1 MNHPFYRYTTHID
14 AHGVIALKLSN
25 GTRLSPPSFTFYNA
39 AAIGNTLSGGASI
52 RVISSSS
59 ISVVGFIG
67 NGGTLTFNNIDGGS
81 TTTTTKLVS
90 VDYINADFV
99 FGNTECSNCRN
110 AFFSVN
116 GGDPIQVQMPISGQV
131 SIKNKKSR
139 TGDSRFTELGWRHFL
154 WIHSIASWIQ
164 SWENEHHRDIQSQ
177 RVYARLLPYW
187 CCSVE
192 KERKANSCGPGYD
205 VLDDVNRYLTLT
217 MNVINN
223 RTRRRYLT
231 KSKKRGEG
239 RGSRKPLHAWEWPSN
254 RLNGPKR

>member
-1 MNHPFYRYTTHID
+1 MNHPFYRYTTHVD

-52 RVISSSS
+52 RVISSSP

-139 TGDSRFTELGWRHFL
+139 TGDSRFTELG
-154 WIHSIASWIQ
+154 
-164 SWENEHHRDIQSQ
+164 
-177 RVYARLLPYW
+177 
-187 CCSVE
+187 
-192 KERKANSCGPGYD
+192 
-205 VLDDVNRYLTLT
+205 
-217 MNVINN
+217 
-223 RTRRRYLT
+223 
-231 KSKKRGEG
+231 
-239 RGSRKPLHAWEWPSN
+239 
-254 RLNGPKR
+254 

>member
-1 MNHPFYRYTTHID
+1 MTLADVGFTSAITSDLISGVSLGNLSNSYTTHVD

-116 GGDPIQVQMPISGQV
+116 GGDPIQVQM
-131 SIKNKKSR
+131 
-139 TGDSRFTELGWRHFL
+139 RFTELG
-154 WIHSIASWIQ
+154 
-164 SWENEHHRDIQSQ
+164 
-177 RVYARLLPYW
+177 
-187 CCSVE
+187 
-192 KERKANSCGPGYD
+192 
-205 VLDDVNRYLTLT
+205 
-217 MNVINN
+217 
-223 RTRRRYLT
+223 
-231 KSKKRGEG
+231 
-239 RGSRKPLHAWEWPSN
+239 
-254 RLNGPKR
+254 

>member
-1 MNHPFYRYTTHID
+1 MSVSPLPSQAISYLVFPSGISPTRSYCFTGGFLLNHPFYRYTTHID

-131 SIKNKKSR
+131 SIKNKNL
-139 TGDSRFTELGWRHFL
+139 ELVTHVL
-154 WIHSIASWIQ
+154 Q
-164 SWENEHHRDIQSQ
+164 SWDDDIFSGFI
-177 RVYARLLPYW
+177 LSLPGF
-187 CCSVE
+187 
-192 KERKANSCGPGYD
+192 KAGKTN
-205 VLDDVNRYLTLT
+205 T
-217 MNVINN
+217 I
-223 RTRRRYLT
+223 
-231 KSKKRGEG
+231 EI
-239 RGSRKPLHAWEWPSN
+239 SN
-254 RLNGPKR
+254 PNAFTPDFYRIGVAV